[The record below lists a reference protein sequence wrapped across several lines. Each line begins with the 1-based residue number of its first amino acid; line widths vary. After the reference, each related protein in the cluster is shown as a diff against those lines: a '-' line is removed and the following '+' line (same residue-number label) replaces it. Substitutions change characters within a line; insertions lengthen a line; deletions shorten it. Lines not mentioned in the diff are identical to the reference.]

1 MKGANSMSVFK
12 DGIIDYEEN
21 HRDELVEQFLEK
33 YYLEYGKFVQEK
45 FTNYYYNQDEY
56 YKDMQE
62 GR

>member
-1 MKGANSMSVFK
+1 MSVFK

-21 HRDELVEQFLEK
+21 HHDELVEQFLEK